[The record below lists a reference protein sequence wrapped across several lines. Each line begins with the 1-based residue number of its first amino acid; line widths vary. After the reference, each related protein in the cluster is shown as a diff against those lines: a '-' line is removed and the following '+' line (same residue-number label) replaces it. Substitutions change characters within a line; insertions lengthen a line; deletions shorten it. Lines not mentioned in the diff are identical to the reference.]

1 MTMKEKNL
9 KQGGKT
15 ENQME
20 YSYQIKIP
28 KERVA
33 VLIGTKGE
41 TKKQLEQ
48 LTKTKLQIDS
58 EEGDVTIS
66 GEDAITLYATKEMI
80 QAIGRGFNPD
90 IAKMMIKQDYGFEL
104 ISISDWAKTKEEFER
119 LRGRVIGEGGK
130 SRTLIEELT
139 ETSICV
145 YGKTVGIIGQAEML
159 PLARRAVESIL
170 SGSRHGNVYKWLEKR
185 RKEVRRSVFEQSMN
199 ENSLK
204 LKKEE

>member
-1 MTMKEKNL
+1 MTEKNL